1 MAHFKDLKK
10 EAVKEHLRSRN
21 DRPSEEDTSLNN
33 FLTHTQTDTLVCL
46 DGLPRAM
53 TQTDITKQKSSF
65 SSSAKRL
72 TDAGWNSYLFSAK
85 WPKNKRV
92 TFTNMPTSQQNRDLV
107 VDYDIT
113 QHCFF
118 HYFFAECSC
127 ITEPTIPGCQ
137 LSFFGWQ
144 GSDPTG
150 YVTTTC

>member
-10 EAVKEHLRSRN
+10 EAVKEHLRSGN

-53 TQTDITKQKSSF
+53 TQTDITEQKSSF

-85 WPKNKRV
+85 
-92 TFTNMPTSQQNRDLV
+92 
-107 VDYDIT
+107 
-113 QHCFF
+113 
-118 HYFFAECSC
+118 
-127 ITEPTIPGCQ
+127 
-137 LSFFGWQ
+137 
-144 GSDPTG
+144 
-150 YVTTTC
+150 